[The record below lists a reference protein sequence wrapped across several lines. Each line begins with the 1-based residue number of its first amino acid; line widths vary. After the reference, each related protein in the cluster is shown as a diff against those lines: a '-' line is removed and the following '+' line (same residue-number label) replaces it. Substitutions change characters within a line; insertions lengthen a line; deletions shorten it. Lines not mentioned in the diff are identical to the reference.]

1 MLRTKFTKQK
11 TWPSLQMIVLIGLA
25 LVVAGYLSAA
35 KPVVQEA
42 DIDTCADCHED
53 LAKAFMS
60 KPCAVNK
67 SCTACHGDAE
77 THFEEGGGANI
88 FAFKSTD
95 IPNAKSDKCLTCHTK
110 SNSAYFASPHG
121 KASMD
126 CTSCHVMHAEET
138 NPSLLKLGATK
149 TCYICHQ
156 EVFSEF
162 QLNERHRLQ
171 EGIMDCTDCHDPHVP
186 ATRERLGGFKH
197 ESCFKCH
204 PDKEGPYLYE
214 HDASRIEGCSSCH
227 DVHGNPNRHMLTFH
241 SIADQC
247 FSCHGA
253 APAWHERFDSYSTN
267 CTSCH
272 ATIHGSNLSKIF
284 LK

>member
-1 MLRTKFTKQK
+1 VYKKFTKHK
-11 TWPSLQMIVLIGLA
+11 IWPFLQTFFLIAFA
-25 LVVAGYLSAA
+25 LVIAGSLSAG
-35 KPVVQEA
+35 KPDPQEK
-42 DIDTCADCHED
+42 DIEICAECHDD

-60 KPCAVNK
+60 KPHAVNN

-77 THFEEGGGANI
+77 THIEEGGGPNI

-95 IPNAKSDKCLTCHTK
+95 IPIAKTEKCLTCHIK

-121 KASMD
+121 KGSMD
-126 CTSCHVMHAEET
+126 CTSCHAIHASET
-138 NPSLLKLGATK
+138 NSSLLKVGPTK
-149 TCYICHQ
+149 TCYVCHN

-171 EGIMDCTDCHDPHVP
+171 EGIMDCTSCHNPHVP

-204 PDKEGPYLYE
+204 TDKEGPYLYE
-214 HDASRIEGCSSCH
+214 HEASRIEGCTACH
-227 DVHGNPNRHMLTFH
+227 EVHGSPNRHMLTFQ
-241 SIADQC
+241 SVADLC

-253 APAWHERFDSYSTN
+253 APDWHARFDAYSTN